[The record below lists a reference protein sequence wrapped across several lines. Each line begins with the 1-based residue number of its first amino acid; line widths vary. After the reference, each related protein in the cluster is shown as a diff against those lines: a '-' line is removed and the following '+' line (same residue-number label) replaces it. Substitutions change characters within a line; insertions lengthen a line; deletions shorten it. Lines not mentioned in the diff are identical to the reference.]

1 MLVVVSCGDGL
12 LGRRRTELEL
22 RSCKPF
28 DEQHRSTTFGAK
40 PSITGAG
47 DGCLCLVLWRRAEQV
62 KAKWQGGGT
71 SAIGQEAEVP
81 DAHETFG
88 EQMQQETAQELVERQ
103 SH

>member
-1 MLVVVSCGDGL
+1 MKKRDWLDRKTQREVASASTQKFRDVDGRSCSDGL

-28 DEQHRSTTFGAK
+28 DEQHWSTAFGAK

-47 DGCLCLVLWRRAEQV
+47 DGCLCLVLWSRAEQV

-71 SAIGQEAEVP
+71 SAIG
-81 DAHETFG
+81 
-88 EQMQQETAQELVERQ
+88 
-103 SH
+103 